1 MITEKDLIGQLE
13 GFPIQ
18 VVKKMLERQVQQGN
32 IEDITVF
39 QREAASDKKQGG
51 FNWRNTVEEHS
62 FWDIIINGHNFELF
76 FKKYPNLSTKV
87 WIRGNEDRSEE
98 VINELVKRGGT
109 NKRRNNE
116 TYEYLGYA
124 IDPVTKEIFNFS
136 TSALTGHIITS
147 EYTEITLPEPILEVT
162 MEEVAK
168 KFGVSQIKI
177 KNK

>member
-1 MITEKDLIGQLE
+1 MITEKDLIGRLE

-18 VVKKMLERQVQQGN
+18 VVEKMLERQVQQGN

-39 QREAASDKKQGG
+39 QCSISADKIQGG
-51 FNWRNTVEEHS
+51 FTWDNTVEKHD
-62 FWDIIINGHNFELF
+62 FWLEVISNHNFELF
-76 FKKYPNLSTKV
+76 FQKYLDLSTKV

-98 VINELVKRGGT
+98 VINELVKRGGI
-109 NKRRNNE
+109 NKKRNNE

-136 TSALTGHIITS
+136 TSAVTGHIITS
-147 EYTEITLPEPILEVT
+147 EYTEITLLEPILEVT